1 MLPGAISAEG
11 IASGSGSTFY
21 ASDMFS
27 GDIFRGDIRKG
38 VAEKFIDNP
47 PGRNALGLRVDVADR
62 LLFAA
67 GGFDGKGY
75 VYDSSTG
82 ATLVSYQ
89 FSEAPSLINDV
100 ALTPAGA
107 WFTNSFQPELYFV
120 PITNGHAGEFTTL
133 HLSGPAAVVQPD
145 GINNNGIQATSDGST
160 LVVSHSSSGALNVV
174 NPNTGTS
181 RTIDDLSLPNVDG
194 ILMRGADPVCRA
206 DLPEPD
212 GRGPPQRRPHL
223 RFGEKGD
230 HEQPVRGA
238 HDRCPVRGPACGS
251 EREVRHRPAPRCH
264 QFRGCRRRP
273 LTDGAEP
280 RHAVG
285 RRDEVDI
292 RLGRVTR
299 AARAPVST
307 TGNVIR
313 IVASTASIRMT
324 SRRRPAKVRTRSGS
338 SGAACSPDC
347 RRQVGDSGR
356 APAVG
361 GTSAIS
367 GA

>member
-1 MLPGAISAEG
+1 MSRFTMRAVTASAVAAAVLVTAAPAHADRQEFQIVLPGAISAEG

-21 ASDMFS
+21 ASDLFS
-27 GDIFRGDIRKG
+27 GDIFRGDVRQG

-75 VYDSSTG
+75 VYDSNTG

-107 WFTNSFQPELYFV
+107 WFTNSSQPELYFV
-120 PITNGHAGEFTTL
+120 PITNGHPGEFTTL

-174 NPNTGTS
+174 NPKTGTS

-194 ILMRGADPVCRA
+194 ILMEGRTLYAAQTFQNRVAEVRLSG
-206 DLPEPD
+206 DLTSGSVRKVITSSLFEVPTTVA
-212 GRGPPQRRPHL
+212 
-223 RFGEKGD
+223 RFG
-230 HEQPVRGA
+230 
-238 HDRCPVRGPACGS
+238 DRLAAVNAKFDTGLPPDATS
-251 EREVRHRPAPRCH
+251 FEV
-264 QFRGCRRRP
+264 
-273 LTDGAEP
+273 
-280 RHAVG
+280 VV
-285 RRDEVDI
+285 VD
-292 RLGRVTR
+292 R
-299 AARAPVST
+299 
-307 TGNVIR
+307 
-313 IVASTASIRMT
+313 
-324 SRRRPAKVRTRSGS
+324 
-338 SGAACSPDC
+338 
-347 RRQVGDSGR
+347 
-356 APAVG
+356 
-361 GTSAIS
+361 
-367 GA
+367 

>member
-1 MLPGAISAEG
+1 MSRFTIRAVTASAVAAAVLVTAAPAHANHQEFQIVLAGAISAEG

-21 ASDMFS
+21 ASDLFS

-47 PGRNALGLRVDVADR
+47 PGRNALGLRVDVADS

-75 VYDSSTG
+75 VYDSNTG
-82 ATLVSYQ
+82 ATLVTYQ

-194 ILMRGADPVCRA
+194 ILMQ
-206 DLPEPD
+206 
-212 GRGPPQRRPHL
+212 GRTLYAAQTFQNRI
-223 RFGEKGD
+223 
-230 HEQPVRGA
+230 A
-238 HDRCPVRGPACGS
+238 
-251 EREVRHRPAPRCH
+251 EVRLS
-264 QFRGCRRRP
+264 GD
-273 LTDGAEP
+273 LT
-280 RHAVG
+280 
-285 RRDEVDI
+285 
-292 RLGRVTR
+292 
-299 AARAPVST
+299 
-307 TGNVIR
+307 
-313 IVASTASIRMT
+313 
-324 SRRRPAKVRTRSGS
+324 SGS
-338 SGAACSPDC
+338 VRKVITSSLFEVPTTVALFGDRLAAVNAKFDTGLPPD
-347 RRQVGDSGR
+347 
-356 APAVG
+356 A
-361 GTSAIS
+361 TSFEVVVVDR
-367 GA
+367 